1 MLRTYAGP
9 FIITFLVA
17 MFIFEMQFVWLY
29 LDELLGKDLGFF
41 NIFKLLSYVSARL
54 VNMALPLAILMSS
67 IMTLG
72 ALGEHNELTAM
83 KSAGISLFRILRPLI
98 LFSVVI
104 SITAFLFANNVWP
117 IANLK
122 FRTMLSAI
130 MQAKPA
136 LNLNDGVFY
145 NGITGISLRVA
156 KNNKE
161 SGELTDVLIYDHR
174 DGQKGN
180 RTVIRAA
187 RGQMEQTKDKRF
199 LFMTLWDGYS
209 YDEQMDARKKDAR
222 YAHIEGK
229 FDKMILRMDLSSL
242 IFQGNSEDL
251 FKGSQE
257 MMSLNQLDHAIDSLD
272 GRLDSVQTRM
282 ETVYWRSLH
291 YPWREEARFRKPN
304 SQVQRGD
311 SLLNVDHVRQISGD
325 TSTKIYSQTDS
336 ILIARQD
343 SIKQADSLFFAEEK
357 RQKEFGPQ
365 PSDAYFFDDL
375 SPKLK
380 RRVIQSAK
388 DVTRRNKE
396 MFVAQ
401 RDEIEGRAKSIR
413 KYKIEWHRKLYLAV
427 ICLVLF
433 FIGAPLGAIIRKGGM
448 GLPILLAIALFVVYH
463 LLTVSGERM
472 AKSGIMEPWQG
483 MWMSTLILMPLA
495 IWLTYKAANDS
506 ILLERD
512 AYIRILRKIGEK
524 LRLVEKPV
532 KA

>member
-29 LDELLGKDLGFF
+29 LDELLGKDLGAF
-41 NIFKLLSYVSARL
+41 NIFKLLTFVSARL

-98 LFSVVI
+98 VFSLVI

-130 MQAKPA
+130 MEAKPA

-145 NGITGISLRVA
+145 NGITGISIRVS
-156 KNNKE
+156 KNDKDT
-161 SGELTDVLIYDHR
+161 GELRDVLIYDHR

-180 RTVIRAA
+180 RTVIRAEK
-187 RGQMEQTKDKRF
+187 GNMEQTKDKRF
-199 LFMTLWDGYS
+199 LFMNLYNGYS
-209 YDEQMDARKKDAR
+209 YDEQLDRRQKTPV
-222 YAHIEGK
+222 YAHIETK
-229 FDKMILRMDLSSL
+229 FERLILRLDLSSL
-242 IFQGNSEDL
+242 MFQGNSEDL

-257 MMSLNQLDHAIDSLD
+257 MMTLAQLDHAIDSLNT
-272 GRLDSVQTRM
+272 RRDSVAVRM
-282 ETVYWRSLH
+282 QNVFWKSLH
-291 YPWREEARFRKPN
+291 YPWRNDSKFRKSIVSEKTDSIRN
-304 SQVQRGD
+304 AHHLKQITGEVEGVVISED
-311 SLLNVDHVRQISGD
+311 SLLE
-325 TSTKIYSQTDS
+325 
-336 ILIARQD
+336 ARQD
-343 SIKQADSLFFAEEK
+343 STRIADSLLMVEERLFEK
-357 RQKEFGPQ
+357 TKIPIAGT
-365 PSDAYFFDDL
+365 YFFDEL

-380 RRVIQSAK
+380 KRVLQSAK
-388 DVTRRNKE
+388 DMTRRNKE
-396 MFVAQ
+396 LFTNQ
-401 RDEIEGRAKSIR
+401 RDELDGRNKSIR
-413 KYKIEWHRKLYLAV
+413 KFKIEWHRKLYLAV

-472 AKSGIMEPWQG
+472 AKSGILEPWQG

-495 IWLTYKAANDS
+495 MWLTHKAANDS

-512 AYIRILRKIGEK
+512 AYIRVLRRIGIF
-524 LRLVEKPV
+524 LRIVEKPSKV
-532 KA
+532 